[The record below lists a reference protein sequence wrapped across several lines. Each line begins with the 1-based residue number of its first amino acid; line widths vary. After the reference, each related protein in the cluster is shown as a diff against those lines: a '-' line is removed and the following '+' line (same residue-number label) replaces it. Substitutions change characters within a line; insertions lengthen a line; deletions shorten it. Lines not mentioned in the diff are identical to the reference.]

1 MSSEAYRPVAT
12 NMRIG
17 TLQIL
22 RFIAAA
28 LVMIGHI
35 QQEIVRT
42 ADPATSDRYSFIPFD
57 WGLGVDIF
65 FVISGFVMYY
75 LTHAKFGTSRAPQ
88 EFLRR
93 RLIRIVPLYW
103 ITTTIVLALALATT
117 GKTGDEPLYLPNV
130 IASYLFLPGPRCG
143 EYCFPVYTLGWTLN
157 YEMLFYTLFAI
168 ALFFSRKVGLIF
180 IVAALAMLAVGRLVT
195 PPSATMLHFWG
206 YSMTGEFLIGIY
218 IGHLFLSSTR
228 VSPLLCG
235 AMLVLG
241 AALAVIFYQTDSY
254 ETWTR
259 LITGGIPAA
268 LLVAAVVLGVQ
279 GTGRSVAVRAL
290 ILGGDASYALYLT
303 HPFAI
308 KGAGAIARKLGIMST
323 APWLFIALVAGGAI
337 VIAVLVHL
345 YCELPMLRWLN
356 RATAPRRDVSGAPV
370 QVLERS

>member
-1 MSSEAYRPVAT
+1 MSADGYAPIAA

-22 RFIAAA
+22 RFVAAA

-35 QQEIVRT
+35 QQEIIRT
-42 ADPATSDRYSFIPFD
+42 ADPVTAARYAFIPFD

-75 LTHAKFGTSRAPQ
+75 LTHAKFGTHHAPHD
-88 EFLRR
+88 FLRR
-93 RLIRIVPLYW
+93 RLTRIVPLYW
-103 ITTTIVLALALATT
+103 ITTTIVLAIALATT

-130 IASYLFLPGPRCG
+130 IASYFFLPGPRCG

-168 ALFFSRKVGLIF
+168 AMFFSRKLGLIF
-180 IVAALAMLAVGRLVT
+180 IVAALGALAVGRLIT

-218 IGHLFLSSTR
+218 ISHLFLSSVR
-228 VSPLLCG
+228 VAPFVCG
-235 AMLVLG
+235 VMLVLG
-241 AALAVIFYQTDSY
+241 AALAVVFYQTDSY
-254 ETWTR
+254 ETLTR
-259 LITGGIPAA
+259 LVTGGIPAA
-268 LLVAAVVLGVQ
+268 LLVAAVVLGMQ
-279 GTGRSVAVRAL
+279 GSGGSFAGRAL

-308 KGAGAIARKLGIMST
+308 KGAGAIAGALGLMSV
-323 APWLFIALVAGGAI
+323 APWLFIVLVACVAI
-337 VIAVLVHL
+337 VGAVIVHL
-345 YCELPMLRWLN
+345 YCEMPMLRWLN
-356 RATAPRRDVSGAPV
+356 RITAPRNIIAGASV
-370 QVLERS
+370 QVPERS